1 MATQIIIE
9 QLLVFAMLAIVGVIA
24 HKAGLFNE
32 SSRQSLARIIIDITL
47 PFLIF
52 STFTHIEYK
61 PALFENAA
69 IVFVLAILNLAFFY
83 LAGTFTSKLL
93 KLGKQQADVY
103 TLHSMF
109 GNIVFFG
116 FPLLDALF
124 PGGTGVFYGTV
135 YQLVSNA
142 FTFTYGIFRFSGG
155 SQKRPYLKLINLNT
169 GALTLGIIFMLSGI
183 KIPDL
188 LSSAFANI
196 GKCTSPLSMIYIG
209 ALLASMKL
217 YDSFKIPSIY
227 ILSFSKLLLMPVVI
241 SVVYL
246 FSLHLIGLSIS
257 REAFMILILQ
267 AAMPCQTIIVVLS
280 QRYNSDY
287 KLAAGNLFITSVL
300 SILTLPFIFWI
311 IDYLYNFYLK

>member
-1 MATQIIIE
+1 MATQIIIV
-9 QLLVFAMLAIVGVIA
+9 QVLIFSLIALIGVVA
-24 HKAGLFNE
+24 HKVGIF
-32 SSRQSLARIIIDITL
+32 SDTSRQTLARIIIDITL

-61 PALFENAA
+61 PELFKNAA
-69 IVFVLAILNLAFFY
+69 IVFVLALLNLLIFKF
-83 LAGTFTSKLL
+83 AGTYTSKLL
-93 KLGKQQADVY
+93 KLNKQQTDVY

-142 FTFTYGIFRFSGG
+142 FTFTYGVYRFSNGT
-155 SQKRPYLKLINLNT
+155 QKRPWLKLLNPNTAALAIGIVFMVYKIKVPEVLSDSFTNL
-169 GALTLGIIFMLSGI
+169 
-183 KIPDL
+183 
-188 LSSAFANI
+188 

-217 YDSFKIPSIY
+217 NDSFKTLSIY
-227 ILSFSKLLLMPVVI
+227 ILSFSKLLFMPVII
-241 SVVYL
+241 SVIYL
-246 FSLHLIGLSIS
+246 FSLQFLGLGIS
-257 REAFMILILQ
+257 REPFIILILQ
-267 AAMPCQTIIVVLS
+267 AAMPCQTIIVVMS

-300 SILTLPFIFWI
+300 SIITLPIIFVI
-311 IDYLYNFYLK
+311 VEYFYKVCFL